1 MLMLDWIIFGPARLL
16 AVWPYA
22 GVWIAVVLLAM
33 QAWFSWRRG
42 VLFERQYFREAPVL
56 GGLLW
61 LIFNLYELQL
71 AATLLKGQGANTVRM
86 DLVFLVPIL
95 YVMTLAAVWAIVSQL
110 RGVLPA
116 RERATPTNED

>member
-1 MLMLDWIIFGPARLL
+1 MLDWIIFGPARLL

-42 VLFERQYFREAPVL
+42 VLLERQYFREAPVL